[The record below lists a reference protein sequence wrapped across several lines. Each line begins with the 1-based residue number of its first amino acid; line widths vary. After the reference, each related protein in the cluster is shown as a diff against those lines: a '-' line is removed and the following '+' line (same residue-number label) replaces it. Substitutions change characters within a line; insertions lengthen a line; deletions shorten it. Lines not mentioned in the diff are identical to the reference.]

1 MNPTYRTILTLD
13 WVAIVLF
20 IALVL
25 LSVSKYFFSVNF
37 RMFLILPFNDKYLK
51 TSRKKGKLFNWF
63 HVVLTVFQI
72 MVLSLFVFL
81 SNNILKEQR
90 IDFYPIL
97 YWILLFSLVA
107 FVCLKVILQFGNGY
121 FFQNVQTM
129 ANLVFE
135 KLTYFNYSALL
146 AFVGCVLMVYVL
158 PDSKTTVYVT
168 TIGVI
173 LINLIGFIK
182 VLRNHQ
188 KLIVTNF
195 IYFILYLCTLEISPL
210 VIIVSYLKD

>member
-1 MNPTYRTILTLD
+1 MNATYRTILALD

-20 IALVL
+20 TALVL
-25 LSVSKYFFSVNF
+25 LSVSKYFFSSNF

-51 TSRKKGKLFNWF
+51 TSRKKGKIFNWL
-63 HVVLTVFQI
+63 HVLLTVFQI
-72 MVLSLFVFL
+72 MTISLFVFL
-81 SNNILKEQR
+81 SNNVIKSQR
-90 IDFYPIL
+90 IDFYPAL
-97 YWILLFSLVA
+97 YWILLSALVA
-107 FVCLKVILQFGNGY
+107 FICLKVVLQFGNGY

-129 ANLVFE
+129 ANLIFE

-146 AFVGCVLMVYVL
+146 AFIGCVLLVYVL
-158 PDSKTTVYVT
+158 PGSKSLVYAITTS
-168 TIGVI
+168 II

-188 KLIVTNF
+188 KLIVSNF